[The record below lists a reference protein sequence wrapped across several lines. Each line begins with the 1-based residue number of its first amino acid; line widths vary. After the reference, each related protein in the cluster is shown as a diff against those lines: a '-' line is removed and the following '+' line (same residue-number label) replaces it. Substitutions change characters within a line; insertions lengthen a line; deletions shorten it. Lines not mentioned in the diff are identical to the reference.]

1 MTPGEKQD
9 LQNVKSQ
16 KEPFGNMSIKV
27 GICLNESDKK

>member
-9 LQNVKSQ
+9 LQKKKKK

-27 GICLNESDKK
+27 GICLNESDK